1 MLAKREAAGKPS
13 AGPAADRGGD
23 SRDLPGEGMLG
34 RMDTA
39 QAGSPSRYDVAEL
52 IGCLQ
57 RDGERLAAAAGQAGF
72 AAPVPACPGWQVR
85 DLLKHLGYVHR
96 WAAGYVRDQHKRWV
110 DRLSEAEILAGGPS
124 DEALAA
130 WFRQGHAELVRV
142 LAAAAPDTDCW
153 TFLDAPSPVAFWARR
168 QAHET
173 AIHRVDAEQAAAAA
187 GAAQQA
193 GPPDFDPRFAIDGID
208 ELVMGFLA
216 RDARRGKWD
225 GPPAVL
231 GFHAGDGAGGTAHW
245 RVDSAPGRL
254 AVGRGTGPAECDV
267 TGPATGLYLLLWN
280 RAGLDGLTVS
290 GDASQLTALRE
301 HFHVTWG

>member
-1 MLAKREAAGKPS
+1 MTCLAG
-13 AGPAADRGGD
+13 
-23 SRDLPGEGMLG
+23 GMLS

-39 QAGSPSRYDVAEL
+39 QAGLPGRYGVPEL
-52 IGCLQ
+52 IGCLR
-57 RDGERLAAAAGQAGF
+57 RDGERLATAADQAGF
-72 AAPVPACPGWQVR
+72 ATPVPACPGWQVR

-110 DRLSEAEILAGGPS
+110 DRLSEEEILASGPP
-124 DEALAA
+124 DDALAA

-142 LAAAAPDTDCW
+142 LAAAGPDTDCW

-187 GAAQQA
+187 GAAQLA
-193 GPPDFDPRFAIDGID
+193 DPPDIDALFAIDGID
-208 ELVMGFLA
+208 ELIMGFLA
-216 RDARRGKWD
+216 REARHGRWD

-231 GFHAGDGAGGTAHW
+231 GVHAEDGAGGTAHW

-254 AVGRGTGPAECDV
+254 AVTRGTGPAECDV
-267 TGPATGLYLLLWN
+267 TGPAARIYLLLWN
-280 RAGLDGLTVS
+280 RAGRGGLMVG
-290 GDASQLTALRE
+290 GDAGQLAAFRG
-301 HFHVTWG
+301 HFHVTWS